1 MLPSSCHPKTT
12 TKSIPFSLSLRIIRI
27 CTKTQDRDKRLGEL
41 KELLL
46 ARDYPELLI
55 ESAIKK
61 SLKNSKEDSTF
72 KGEN

>member
-61 SLKNSKEDSTF
+61 ALTISRKVKKV